1 MRSIRWGL
9 FFALLLLHAGSF
21 NSAAHAQ
28 GAAQVSASATNSHFA
43 PLDRWTAA
51 VRAGDKSKLRDL
63 YSSGPDAFVQTPEG
77 KRPDL
82 AAEESEFWSGLSSQ
96 GLTGIVTKVL
106 ARTPSDSGATQLVLR
121 VELAF
126 HSGSDAHRSLVVV
139 RQQWAAQNGAPRIT
153 ATTRGDLEPLPT
165 ITLPQPAVPNTQ
177 LYPDPVDAQVEIDAA
192 LASAKKDHKR
202 VLVIFGANWC
212 YDCHVLDATLRSAR
226 VAPLVAANYHVIHIN
241 IGDGDRNGD
250 LADRFEVPLKKGIPS
265 LAVLDSSGQLVT
277 SQKQGEFESAAKI
290 GLSDVTQFLNRWK
303 PAPVAP
309 AEAAPAKARPAKA
322 VKDS

>member
-9 FFALLLLHAGSF
+9 LFALLLLHAGSF

-51 VRAGDKSKLRDL
+51 VRAGDKNKLRDL
-63 YSSGPDAFVQTPEG
+63 YSASPDAFVQTPEG
-77 KRPDL
+77 RKPDL
-82 AAEESEFWSGLSSQ
+82 AAEEAEFWSGLSSQ

-106 ARTPSDSGATQLVLR
+106 ARTPSDPGAIQLVLR
-121 VELAF
+121 VELTF
-126 HSGSDAHRSLVVV
+126 HSGNDTHRSLVVV
-139 RQQWAAQNGAPRIT
+139 RQQWVTQNGAAHIT
-153 ATTRGDLEPLPT
+153 ATTRGDLEPLPA

-177 LYPDPVDAQVEIDAA
+177 LYPDPVEAQIEIDAA

-212 YDCHVLDATLRSAR
+212 YDCHVLDATLRSTR
-226 VAPLVAANYHVIHIN
+226 VAPLVVANYHVVHIN

-265 LAVLDSSGQLVT
+265 LAVLDSNGQLVT

-303 PAPVAP
+303 PAGAVPPKALKD
-309 AEAAPAKARPAKA
+309 AANKAG
-322 VKDS
+322 S

>member
-9 FFALLLLHAGSF
+9 FFALLLL

-28 GAAQVSASATNSHFA
+28 GAARAPASATNNHFA

-51 VRAGDKSKLRDL
+51 VRAGDKTKLRDL
-63 YSSGPDAFVQTPEG
+63 YSTGPDAFVQTPDG

-82 AAEESEFWSGLSSQ
+82 AAEEADFWSGLSSQ
-96 GLTGIVTKVL
+96 GLTGITTKVL
-106 ARTPSDSGATQLVLR
+106 ARTPSDPGTTQLVLR
-121 VELAF
+121 VELTF
-126 HSGSDAHRSLVVV
+126 HSGSDTHRSLVVV
-139 RQQWAAQNGAPRIT
+139 RQQWATQNGAARIT
-153 ATTRGDLEPLPT
+153 ATRRGDIEPLPT
-165 ITLPQPAVPNTQ
+165 ITLPQPAVPNIQ
-177 LYPDPVDAQVEIDAA
+177 LYPAPEEAQTEIDAA
-192 LASAKKDHKR
+192 LASTKKDHKR

-241 IGDGDRNGD
+241 IGDGDRNGE
-250 LADRFEVPLKKGIPS
+250 LADRFQVPLKKGIPS
-265 LAVLDSSGQLVT
+265 LAVLDSNGQLVT

-290 GLSDVTQFLNRWK
+290 GMADVTQFLNRWK
-303 PAPVAP
+303 PAN
-309 AEAAPAKARPAKA
+309 AAPAKA